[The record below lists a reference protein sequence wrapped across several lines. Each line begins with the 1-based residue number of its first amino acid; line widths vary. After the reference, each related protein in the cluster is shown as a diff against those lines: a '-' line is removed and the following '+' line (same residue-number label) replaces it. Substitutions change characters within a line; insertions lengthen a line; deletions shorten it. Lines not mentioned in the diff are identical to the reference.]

1 MSKMQ
6 KTKSLSSTFHN
17 TASETTWYGSKKSTM
32 SGNMTAVQSPVAN
45 KKPTSPRFPIEACS
59 TLNSCYEKQKL
70 FDRISLKE
78 RQIEQAAREN
88 KVAQRM
94 FYKIQ
99 FQNSELETKGKGRF
113 NPVFDPKPEPGF
125 KPSLRKLPI
134 PHADSSE
141 EASKKCRKPAP
152 EGIRRPIRDPII
164 QGEHSQLVKAKDQ
177 EFTASVQSQVQNFKR
192 FFLPSE
198 WKEYTNSVAY
208 SKQSEK
214 PRPFASIKSIL
225 QYEYASP
232 KAY

>member
-6 KTKSLSSTFHN
+6 KIKSLSSTFHN
-17 TASETTWYGSKKSTM
+17 TQSETTWYGSKKSTM
-32 SGNMTAVQSPVAN
+32 SGSVTAVQSPVAT
-45 KKPTSPRFPIEACS
+45 KKSSPKFPLEACS
-59 TLNSCYEKQKL
+59 TLNSCYEKQKR
-70 FDRISLKE
+70 FDRIAVRE

-99 FQNSELETKGKGRF
+99 FQNSELETKGKGNF
-113 NPVFDPKPEPGF
+113 NPVFDPRVEPEF

-134 PHADSSE
+134 PHVDSSE

-164 QGEHSQLVKAKDQ
+164 QGEKSQLVKAKNQ
-177 EFTASVQSQVQNFKR
+177 EFTASVQSQVQNFKK

-198 WKEYTNSVAY
+198 WREYTNSVAY
-208 SKQSEK
+208 AKQSEK
-214 PRPFASIKSIL
+214 PRPFSSIKSVL

-232 KAY
+232 KSC